1 VNPWTIDL
9 IYVAPN
15 VVKSATT
22 DEDVKRT
29 YIVRILNPSLFY
41 FLLCLVVFT
50 LYYASFIYTLYYTSF
65 ISTLHYVSF
74 ICTFS
79 CADSFFDIWWDGT
92 LVPTHGGGVQDGPSR
107 TVHRGWVG
115 SMKCIFVCPFIL
127 FRSVCTI
134 K

>member
-1 VNPWTIDL
+1 VNPWTIDM

-50 LYYASFIYTLYYTSF
+50 LYYASFIYTLYYTPF

-92 LVPTHGGGVQDGPSR
+92 LVPTHGGGVQDGPSS
-107 TVHRGWVG
+107 TVH
-115 SMKCIFVCPFIL
+115 
-127 FRSVCTI
+127 
-134 K
+134 